1 LARGPLALGSPVCL
15 WGKVTEE
22 ALQDWPRPTHPLFFS
37 KNYSAVITV
46 VRAGLAAT
54 ALPVGMVGDD
64 LQPIG
69 AELGLPELPST
80 SMGLIFAPGRA
91 SAETKALADAIRVS
105 LADHSSAAA

>member
-1 LARGPLALGSPVCL
+1 MCV

-22 ALQDWPRPTHPLFFS
+22 ALRDWPRPTHPLFFS

-54 ALPVGMVGDD
+54 ALPVGMVGED

-69 AELGLPELPST
+69 AELGLPSLPST

-91 SAETKALADAIRVS
+91 SAETKALAEAIRGS
-105 LADHSSAAA
+105 LGDPARAAA